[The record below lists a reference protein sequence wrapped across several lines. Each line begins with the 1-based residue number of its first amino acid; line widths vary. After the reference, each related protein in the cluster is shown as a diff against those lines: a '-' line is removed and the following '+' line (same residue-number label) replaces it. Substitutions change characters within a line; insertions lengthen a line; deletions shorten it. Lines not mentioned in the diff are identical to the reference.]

1 MQNSDETK
9 EKLSNFRKG
18 KFTYNDNP
26 NSKKVICINDGK
38 KYSSMKEAAEKY
50 NVPASGISMCCK
62 NKIENTKG
70 YGFKYDLE

>member
-1 MQNSDETK
+1 
-9 EKLSNFRKG
+9 
-18 KFTYNDNP
+18 
-26 NSKKVICINDGK
+26 
-38 KYSSMKEAAEKY
+38 MKEAAEKY